1 MRRSALESALG
12 SWVERLQDDPC
23 ARQLGH
29 ERPGMEG
36 HSEPVLGPPGEGERG
51 ATQDLEHRAPL
62 EGEPLGEALGS
73 ASDGLRFPLDPL
85 QRALARTPLE
95 VTPSRNLS
103 SLDPRWMELV
113 QRVAWG
119 RQGSQSTLRL
129 ELGGKLRGGVLLLQ
143 GDDRGSVKVSL
154 ELPPGEHA
162 EPWRERLAAR
172 LSERRIQLE
181 ELEVR

>member
-1 MRRSALESALG
+1 MQGQPELIWGPLG
-12 SWVERLQDDPC
+12 E
-23 ARQLGH
+23 
-29 ERPGMEG
+29 
-36 HSEPVLGPPGEGERG
+36 ERG
-51 ATQDLEHRAPL
+51 APQDAEHHAL
-62 EGEPLGEALGS
+62 EGELGDALGG

-85 QRALARTPLE
+85 QRALARAPLE
-95 VTPSRNLS
+95 AAPVRNLS

-143 GDDRGSVKVSL
+143 SDDRGSVKVSL
-154 ELPPGEHA
+154 ELPPGERA

-172 LSERRIQLE
+172 LSERRIDLE